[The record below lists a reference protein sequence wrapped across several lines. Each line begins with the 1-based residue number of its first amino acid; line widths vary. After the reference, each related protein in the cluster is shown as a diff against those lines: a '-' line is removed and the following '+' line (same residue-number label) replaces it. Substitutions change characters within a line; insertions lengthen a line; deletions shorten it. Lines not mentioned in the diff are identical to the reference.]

1 MDVQSLLA
9 RCMLESTNQSLL
21 ARLEN
26 VTFFFSGMCI
36 LLYIIVYYCIY
47 IAGDCDEDGV
57 EKRAPTGTRGLAEA
71 QPFLPGSR
79 WNLAGGAKGEEEQQH
94 NDDCYAN
101 VTIN

>member
-1 MDVQSLLA
+1 MNWLVVEWNGPIVGTYCIAVFSRMDVQSLLA

-79 WNLAGGAKGEEEQQH
+79 
-94 NDDCYAN
+94 
-101 VTIN
+101 